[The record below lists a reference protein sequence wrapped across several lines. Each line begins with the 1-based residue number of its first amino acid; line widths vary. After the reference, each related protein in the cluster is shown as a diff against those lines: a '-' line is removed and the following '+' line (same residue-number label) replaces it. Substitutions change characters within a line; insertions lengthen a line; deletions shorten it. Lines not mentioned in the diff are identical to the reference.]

1 MIELRAYA
9 VDCRVFGQVELGEG
23 RVTDMLNATPELRF
37 TDARLEAL
45 FDGHAVHVPELEIG
59 PGELCAVVAAGSRG
73 DPARRVRTHAIR
85 IEVDLGPYHVEGAVH
100 GTPASDP
107 LASALRRA
115 PWVPLTDVTVRYN
128 ESGRLVHDEVE
139 TLVVNRPLASRFRPL
154 AEEHVPLPWEEA
166 RPTTNGGGH
175 EVELTDL

>member
-1 MIELRAYA
+1 MVELRAYA
-9 VDCRVFGQVELGEG
+9 IDCRVSGQIELGEG

-45 FDGHAVHVPELEIG
+45 IDGHALEMPELEVG
-59 PGELCAVVAAGSRG
+59 PDELCAVVAAGSRG

-107 LASALRRA
+107 LAAALRRA
-115 PWVPLTDVTVRYN
+115 PWVPLTDATVRYN
-128 ESGRLVHDEVE
+128 EAGRLVREDVE
-139 TLVVNRPLASRFRPL
+139 TLVVNRPLATRFRPL
-154 AEEHVPLPWEEA
+154 EVESMAFPWEEP
-166 RPTTNGGGH
+166 RPASTAGAH

>member
-1 MIELRAYA
+1 MIELRAFA
-9 VDCRVFGQVELGEG
+9 ADCRVSGQVELGEG
-23 RVTDMLNATPELRF
+23 RVTDMLNASPELRF
-37 TDARLEAL
+37 VDARLDAL
-45 FDGHAVHVPELEIG
+45 DDGHAVHLPELEVG

-107 LASALRRA
+107 LGSALRRA

-128 ESGRLVHDEVE
+128 EAGCLVREEVE
-139 TLVVNRPLASRFRPL
+139 TLIVNRTLATKFRPMEVVSPL
-154 AEEHVPLPWEEA
+154 LPWEKPRPAPEA
-166 RPTTNGGGH
+166 GGH